1 MPSRDP
7 VLTPELIK
15 ILKIFIFSSFG
26 LVLVFSF
33 FNSYRADNS
42 GEDRTFKISDSD
54 KLYFLNVRS
63 IHYDRELR
71 RDAGMT
77 LFRHGKRFQS
87 DSLPTFHPLIILNP
101 VKDDAYVFFELQHAE
116 YPIRLRT
123 SSGSDAQAIDFS
135 NGNNQDHLRLMNQLK
150 TWIEADYQ
158 IQLEINNQIF
168 PLWSSEK
175 EKEVFKTIAEDYF
188 RLLNQSKN

>member
-26 LVLVFSF
+26 LVFIFSF
-33 FNSYRADNS
+33 FNSYRADNT
-42 GEDRTFKISDSD
+42 GEDRTFKISDAD

-63 IHYDRELR
+63 IYYDRELR
-71 RDAGMT
+71 SDAGMT
-77 LFRHGKRFQS
+77 LFRHGKSPQS
-87 DSLPTFHPLIILNP
+87 DSLPVFNPLIILNP
-101 VKDDAYVFFELQHAE
+101 VNDEAYIFFELQQAE
-116 YPIRLRT
+116 YPINLRV
-123 SSGSDAQAIDFS
+123 SSASDDSVIEFS
-135 NGNNQDHLRLMNQLK
+135 NGNNQDHLRLMNQLR

-168 PLWSSEK
+168 PLWPSEK

>member
-1 MPSRDP
+1 MPTRDP

-33 FNSYRADNS
+33 FNTYRADNT
-42 GEDRTFKISDSD
+42 GQDRTFKVSDAE

-77 LFRHGKRFQS
+77 LFRHGKRMRS
-87 DSLPTFHPLIILNP
+87 DSLPTFEPMILVSP
-101 VKDDAYVFFELQHAE
+101 IKDEAYIFFELLNAE
-116 YPIRLRT
+116 YPISLYTLSDKDST
-123 SSGSDAQAIDFS
+123 SVEFS
-135 NGNNQDHLRLMNQLK
+135 NGNNQDHLKLMNQLK
-150 TWIEADYQ
+150 PWIEANYQ
-158 IQLEINNQIF
+158 IVLKKGNKSF
-168 PLWSSEK
+168 PLWFNEE

-188 RLLNQSKN
+188 RLINQAHN

>member
-1 MPSRDP
+1 MSAKDP

-15 ILKIFIFSSFG
+15 ILKIFIFSSLG

-33 FNSYRADNS
+33 FNSYRADNT
-42 GEDRTFKISDSD
+42 GADRTFKISDAD

-63 IHYDRELR
+63 IHYDREVR

-87 DSLPTFHPLIILNP
+87 DSLPTFYPLIILNP
-101 VKDDAYVFFELQHAE
+101 VKDDAYVFFELQNAE

-123 SSGSDAQAIDFS
+123 NAGSDSQVIDFS
-135 NGNNQDHLRLMNQLK
+135 NGNNQDHFRLLNQLK
-150 TWIEADYQ
+150 PWIKANYEILIETGDL
-158 IQLEINNQIF
+158 QLPI
-168 PLWSSEK
+168 WSTEE
-175 EKEVFKTIAEDYF
+175 EKEVFKTIVEDYF
-188 RLLNQSKN
+188 RLINQSQK

>member
-1 MPSRDP
+1 MSAKDP

-15 ILKIFIFSSFG
+15 IMKIFIFSSLG

-33 FNSYRADNS
+33 FNSYRADNT
-42 GEDRTFKISDSD
+42 GEDRTFKISDAD

-87 DSLPTFHPLIILNP
+87 DSLPTFYPLIILNP
-101 VKDDAYVFFELQHAE
+101 VKDDAYVFFEIQNAE

-123 SSGSDAQAIDFS
+123 NAGSDSQVIDFS
-135 NGNNQDHLRLMNQLK
+135 NGNNQDHLRLLNQLK
-150 TWIEADYQ
+150 LWIEGDYE
-158 IQLEINNQIF
+158 ILLESGDQVF
-168 PLWSSEK
+168 PIWASEK
-175 EKEVFKTIAEDYF
+175 EKEIFKTVVEDYF
-188 RLLNQSKN
+188 RLINQSEK

>member
-15 ILKIFIFSSFG
+15 IMKIFIFSSLG

-33 FNSYRADNS
+33 FNSYRADNT
-42 GEDRTFKISDSD
+42 GEDRTFKISDAD

-63 IHYDRELR
+63 IHYDREVR

-101 VKDDAYVFFELQHAE
+101 VKDDAYVFFELQHAD

-123 SSGSDAQAIDFS
+123 ASGSDTQVIDFS
-135 NGNNQDHLRLMNQLK
+135 NGNNQDHLKLLNQLNP
-150 TWIEADYQ
+150 WIEANYE
-158 IQLEINNQIF
+158 ILLETRDQQF
-168 PLWSSEK
+168 PIWSTEE
-175 EKEVFKTIAEDYF
+175 EKEVFKTIVEDYF
-188 RLLNQSKN
+188 RLLNQSDN

>member
-15 ILKIFIFSSFG
+15 IMKIFIFSSLG

-33 FNSYRADNS
+33 FNSYRADNT
-42 GEDRTFKISDSD
+42 GADRTFKMTDSD

-77 LFRHGKRFQS
+77 LFRHGKRFQP
-87 DSLPTFHPLIILNP
+87 DSLPSFHPLIILNP

-116 YPIRLRT
+116 YPIRLQA
-123 SSGSDAQAIDFS
+123 SLGSETQFIDFS
-135 NGNNQDHLRLMNQLK
+135 NGNNQDHFKLLNQVK
-150 TWIEADYQ
+150 PWK
-158 IQLEINNQIF
+158 LEINN
-168 PLWSSEK
+168 
-175 EKEVFKTIAEDYF
+175 F
-188 RLLNQSKN
+188 RFGLPKRKKRFSKR

>member
-1 MPSRDP
+1 MSAKDP

-15 ILKIFIFSSFG
+15 IMKIFIFSSLG

-33 FNSYRADNS
+33 FNSYRADNT
-42 GEDRTFKISDSD
+42 GADRTFKISDAD

-63 IHYDRELR
+63 IHYDREVR

-87 DSLPTFHPLIILNP
+87 DSLPIFYPLIILNP
-101 VKDDAYVFFELQHAE
+101 VKDDAYVFFEIQNAE

-123 SSGSDAQAIDFS
+123 NAGSDSQVIDFS
-135 NGNNQDHLRLMNQLK
+135 NGNNQDHLRLLNQLK
-150 TWIEADYQ
+150 LWIEGDYE
-158 IQLEINNQIF
+158 ILLESGDQVF
-168 PLWSSEK
+168 PIWASEK
-175 EKEVFKTIAEDYF
+175 EKEIFKTVVEDYF
-188 RLLNQSKN
+188 RLINQSEK